1 MGPLGQFSLRLLR
14 LLVTLCGPRRTWSW
28 SCRIKVSHYHTPS
41 RELMDHTL
49 THTLLFIL
57 LFRVKYGDNLCIVD
71 VAFFSVSCL
80 PPGPALQM
88 IDVIFPS
95 LFTFGFA
102 SCR

>member
-1 MGPLGQFSLRLLR
+1 
-14 LLVTLCGPRRTWSW
+14 
-28 SCRIKVSHYHTPS
+28 
-41 RELMDHTL
+41 MDHTL

-71 VAFFSVSCL
+71 VAFFPVSCL